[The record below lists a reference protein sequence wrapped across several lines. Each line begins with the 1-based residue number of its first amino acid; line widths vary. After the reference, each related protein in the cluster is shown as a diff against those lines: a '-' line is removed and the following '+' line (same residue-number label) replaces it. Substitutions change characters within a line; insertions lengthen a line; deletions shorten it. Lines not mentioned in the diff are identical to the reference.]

1 MTTIARAAAAALICV
16 AATACGD
23 SGGENPDVG
32 NATAEVG
39 QSGAT
44 TASGTPGPGE
54 TAAPGVTNIPRP
66 EQTMAGGRLSPVN
79 NSGVTGSVNFRA
91 VGEQTEISLNVTG
104 ITQGN
109 QQLQGSIV
117 AGTCEQSGAQLA
129 PVGPIPVGAGN
140 IATLT
145 DTIPQPIATILSGE
159 NALLVKG
166 QNAGPATPPLA
177 CSPLPK
183 WERLP
188 PAG

>member
-1 MTTIARAAAAALICV
+1 MTTIARGAGAALILL
-16 AATACGD
+16 AAACGD
-23 SGGENPDVG
+23 SGGGENPDPG
-32 NATAEVG
+32 DQTAEVG

-104 ITQGN
+104 MTEGN

-145 DTIPQPIATILSGE
+145 DTLSQPIATILSGQ
-159 NALLVKG
+159 NAFLVKG

-188 PAG
+188 PVG